1 MISVHPPRIGMPFG
15 VFRLFVAEDGVGAVW
30 AAGVALFHV
39 AFAFDAS
46 LVPFPRFQTYIHKM

>member
-1 MISVHPPRIGMPFG
+1 MPFG